1 MLTQFY
7 IALGTNLGDRRANLS
22 QAIALLA
29 ERITIMQTSSI
40 YETAAAYVEDQPVFL
55 NMVLLGAAQSE
66 IMPPRALLQLAQS
79 IEQRMHRQRLVRYG
93 PRIIDVDVL
102 TYGDVHIIEPDLII
116 PHPRIA
122 ERDFVLV
129 PWMEIAP
136 DYIYPGQTLTVAQLA
151 QRSPG
156 VGKVL
161 NVGGPVIGT

>member
-7 IALGTNLGDRRANLS
+7 MALGTNLGDRRANLT
-22 QAIALLA
+22 QALEFLS
-29 ERITIMQTSSI
+29 ERITLMRVSSI
-40 YETAAAYVEDQPVFL
+40 YETAAAYVEDQPAFL
-55 NMVLLGAAQSE
+55 NMVLLGAAQSD
-66 IMPPRALLQLAQS
+66 IMPPRTLLQLAQS

-102 TYGDVHIIEPDLII
+102 TYGDRQIIEPDLII

-156 VGKVL
+156 VGKIL
-161 NVGGPVIGT
+161 NVGKPLGKT